1 MAETEFAKI
10 ETNSNDTERR
20 EFLNASFAL
29 LKGLSIHDVNNEAIE
44 RPKQNFFQTLEKLRK
59 EAIDNEPVEMKYV
72 DGILSILGSKLGSH
86 FSTVEAS
93 KLIPESMELALIE
106 SIRFKPE
113 ASPQSIGD
121 FFSKW
126 ALHCSVNQKSRQLIG
141 EFSGIEIEFID
152 PEKVNLRL
160 KSKQMLLSPAFAL
173 NHYSMLFDHAK
184 EFFEG
189 IASNKVI
196 SQSKIRRELLEM
208 LEIGRANPYQL
219 VVLSLIRSQDF
230 QPRRSEYDESI
241 AEAIAT
247 ALLTMSLARELQY
260 SIRDQLNLGV
270 VGLLYNIGLLSQEL
284 SEILKSDKR
293 LSQVDYK
300 RIHDA
305 QASGV
310 FKLIRAQ
317 GTARPA
323 LKRLLAM
330 FEATQGSSKASVSIN
345 LDSRILRLVSQYV
358 ALTSDRPYRDAYQ
371 PSEALKLLGSRAAD
385 KREGGL
391 DPVVYYV
398 FVRFMGLYPV
408 GSLVLLSDGR
418 KGIIYRPS
426 GEKASLPMIKLI
438 EDGGARSVVVDL
450 ASEERVS
457 IAKCL
462 DPSREGIK
470 GLSYFFE

>member
-1 MAETEFAKI
+1 MAEAGVFKT
-10 ETNSNDTERR
+10 DTPQFEGERR

-29 LKGLSIHDVNNEAIE
+29 LKGLSIHDVKNEAIE
-44 RPKQNFFQTLEKLRK
+44 RPKQSFFQAMQRLRDG
-59 EAIDNEPVEMKYV
+59 IDADQFIEIKYV
-72 DGILSILGSKLGSH
+72 DGILSILGSKLSSH

-106 SIRFKPE
+106 SIKFRPE
-113 ASPQSIGD
+113 ATPESIVE
-121 FFSKW
+121 FFAKW
-126 ALHCSVNQKSRQLIG
+126 ALHCSVSQKARQLVG

-152 PEKVNLRL
+152 PERANLRL
-160 KSKQMLLSPAFAL
+160 KSKQMLLSPTFAL
-173 NHYSMLFDHAK
+173 NHYSMLFDHSK

-189 IASNKVI
+189 IAQDTI
-196 SQSKIRRELLEM
+196 LSQSKIRRELLEM

-219 VVLSLIRSQDF
+219 VVLSLIRSLDF
-230 QPRRSEYDESI
+230 QPRRSEFDESI
-241 AEAIAT
+241 AEAIST

-284 SEILKSDKR
+284 SGILKSDKQ

-317 GTARPA
+317 GTSRPA

-371 PSEALKLLGSRAAD
+371 PAEALKLLGSRATD
-385 KREGGL
+385 KKEGSL

-398 FVRFMGLYPV
+398 FVRFMGVYPV

-418 KGIIYRPS
+418 KGIVYRPS

-438 EDGGARSVVVDL
+438 SDDGGHSIVIDL
-450 ASEERVS
+450 ASEERTS
-457 IAKCL
+457 IVKCL
-462 DPSREGIK
+462 DPSREGVK
-470 GLSYFFE
+470 VVSHFFE